1 MALAK
6 TAKTTGAGM
15 GVWVYGRAGCAGGGI
30 GAGLGV
36 LNKAKF
42 KTTAGV
48 YAILGA

>member
-1 MALAK
+1 
-6 TAKTTGAGM
+6 M
-15 GVWVYGRAGCAGGGI
+15 GGWVCGRVCGI

-36 LNKAKF
+36 LNKAKAKF